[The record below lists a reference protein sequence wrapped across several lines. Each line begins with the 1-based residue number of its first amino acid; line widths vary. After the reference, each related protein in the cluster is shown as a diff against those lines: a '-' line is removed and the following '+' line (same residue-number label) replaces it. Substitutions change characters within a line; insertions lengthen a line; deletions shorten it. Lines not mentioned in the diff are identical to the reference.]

1 MFKGKKQSI
10 RLQEFALQRCMFS
23 SKMGCDSVGPL
34 NDMCIGEDHSIRG
47 VNAESRA
54 LAFDFSLWGR
64 SVWPDAKEEG
74 EDVRIPFCIFL
85 MDLSQFIQPCK
96 EEKSKENQQP
106 KWQKMKD

>member
-1 MFKGKKQSI
+1 
-10 RLQEFALQRCMFS
+10 
-23 SKMGCDSVGPL
+23 
-34 NDMCIGEDHSIRG
+34 
-47 VNAESRA
+47 

-96 EEKSKENQQP
+96 EEKSKENQQ
-106 KWQKMKD
+106 QK

>member
-1 MFKGKKQSI
+1 MIIDDLISKVNAKKCQKYVQRKTQSI

-54 LAFDFSLWGR
+54 LTFDFSLWGR

-74 EDVRIPFCIFL
+74 ENVRIPF
-85 MDLSQFIQPCK
+85 
-96 EEKSKENQQP
+96 
-106 KWQKMKD
+106 